1 MRLGL
6 LAGPIGATAKV
17 DMDLVLEAESLGF
30 DSVWNSEAWGSD
42 AITSI
47 SWMAAKTTKLKIGS
61 SIVQMLARTPA
72 MTAMSAMTLDALSG
86 GRLILGLGLSGPQV
100 IEGWHGK
107 PFPKKPLTY
116 TREYIT
122 ILRAIFA
129 REEKLQFDGEYFQI
143 PYKGDDALGLGKPL
157 KCILRGRPDIPI
169 YTGSITPRSIAQ
181 CGEICDGLSLIF
193 TNPDKFD
200 VVQKSLDRGFARS
213 PGKQTSQFDIAATVM
228 VSVGDDLDALRKPMK
243 AQLSLYIGGMG
254 AKDKNFYKDYI
265 SSLGFVTECEKI
277 QDAYLAGR
285 PKEALSLVPDQLVDA
300 FYLVG
305 PKERI
310 TERFATWKDSPVT
323 SMLLNTHQ
331 PEAIRLMAELADS

>member
-1 MRLGL
+1 MEW
-6 LAGPIGATAKV
+6 TV
-17 DMDLVLEAESLGF
+17 LVLAIV
-30 DSVWNSEAWGSD
+30 SVWTAEAWGSD
-42 AITSI
+42 AVS
-47 SWMAAKTTKLKIGS
+47 AATWILSQTDKIHVGTA
-61 SIVQMLARTPA
+61 IMQMHARTPA

-200 VVQKSLDRGFARS
+200 VV
-213 PGKQTSQFDIAATVM
+213 
-228 VSVGDDLDALRKPMK
+228 
-243 AQLSLYIGGMG
+243 
-254 AKDKNFYKDYI
+254 
-265 SSLGFVTECEKI
+265 
-277 QDAYLAGR
+277 
-285 PKEALSLVPDQLVDA
+285 
-300 FYLVG
+300 
-305 PKERI
+305 
-310 TERFATWKDSPVT
+310 
-323 SMLLNTHQ
+323 
-331 PEAIRLMAELADS
+331 

>member
-6 LAGPIGATAKV
+6 LGGPVGATAKV
-17 DMDLVLEAESLGF
+17 DMDLILEAESLGF

-47 SWMAAKTTKLKIGS
+47 SWMAAKTTKIKIGS
-61 SIVQMLARTPA
+61 SIIQMLARTPA

-100 IEGWHGK
+100 IEGWHGR
-107 PFPKKPLTY
+107 PFPKKPLTF
-116 TREYIT
+116 TREYIS
-122 ILRAIFA
+122 ILRAIFE
-129 REEKLQFDGEYFQI
+129 RKEKLRFKGEYFRI
-143 PYKGDDALGLGKPL
+143 PYDGEHALGLGKSL
-157 KCILRGRPDIPI
+157 KCILRGRADIPI
-169 YTGSITPRSIAQ
+169 FTGSITPRSIAL

-193 TNPDKFD
+193 TNPDRFD
-200 VVQKSLDRGFARS
+200 VVQASLDRGFARS
-213 PGKQTSQFDIAATVM
+213 DGKRCADNFDIAATVM

-265 SSLGFVTECEKI
+265 SSLGFTEACEKI

-285 PKEALSLVPDQLVDA
+285 TQEALHLVPDELVDA

-305 PKERI
+305 PAERI
-310 TERFATWKDSPVT
+310 RERYAAWKASPVST
-323 SMLLNTHQ
+323 MILNTNQ
-331 PEAIRLMAELADS
+331 PEAIRLMAELAS